1 MVVTD
6 FICVIS
12 PSYIKH
18 VKVCMT
24 RVTSLPLRHRTN
36 VNKEHLWLTFERSC
50 LIGVSI
56 GHVAPKCKFDFSRS
70 IAEDKLIQLIVVT
83 DRCQNSY
90 SKVLNWFYKVMTNV
104 LKILRLKF

>member
-1 MVVTD
+1 
-6 FICVIS
+6 
-12 PSYIKH
+12 
-18 VKVCMT
+18 MT

-36 VNKEHLWLTFERSC
+36 VNKEPLWPTFERSC
-50 LIGVSI
+50 LIGVST
-56 GHVAPKCKFDFSRS
+56 GHAAPKCKFDFSRS

-90 SKVLNWFYKVMTNV
+90 SKVLNWFYKVMMNV